1 MASKYDKAVIGVFE
15 TMADARRALD
25 ELRDADFSDKKIGI
39 LTQDKDGD
47 PDVKAF
53 KDLTGSKAGTG
64 AAVGAAAGAG
74 GGALWALGIAAGIL
88 PAIGPVI
95 AGGLLAAVL
104 ASAASGAAAGVLVGA
119 LAGLGISDE
128 DVTYFD
134 QEFRRGRTIVVV
146 ETQDRV
152 DVAYDILRRNNSFE
166 RQIASTSSTNPAPY
180 AHM

>member
-1 MASKYDKAVIGVFE
+1 MATKYHKAVIGVFE
-15 TMADARRALD
+15 SMADARRALD
-25 ELRDADFSDKKIGI
+25 ELRDADFSEKKIGI
-39 LTQDKDGD
+39 LTHDKDGD

-53 KDLTGSKAGTG
+53 KDLSGNKAGTG
-64 AAVGAAAGAG
+64 AAVGASVGAG

-119 LAGLGISDE
+119 LAGLGISDD

-134 QEFRRGRTIVVV
+134 QEFQRGRTIVVV

-166 RQIASTSSTNPAPY
+166 RQIATAGKTTAPT
-180 AHM
+180 AHL